1 MRFFFRSRQFKII
14 LSVLLCLIAVA
25 IVCITIGGTLSP
37 QSNIL
42 GTLAAPFRQGF
53 TSLSNTVKDF
63 ISAYTDSNEIMLK
76 NAELEAELGTLREQL
91 SEYEQAI
98 NENEFYKEFLEIKEQ
113 NPDFKFADATL
124 VSVDSQDPYKGFV
137 INKGSLSGIEEN
149 DPVITKSGL
158 VGFVSEAGLTTSKV
172 TTVLSPDITLGALD
186 NRTADAGVL
195 SGEIQLAGEGKTR
208 LFNLSRSCNIAVGDY
223 VVTSGEG
230 IFPDGLL
237 IGTITSVGSDE
248 YNTSIYA
255 EVKPFVDFSDIRR
268 VMVLTEFEG
277 QGSLMDGEE

>member
-37 QSNIL
+37 QSNIF
-42 GTLAAPFRQGF
+42 GTLTAPFRQGF
-53 TSLSNTVKDF
+53 TSLTNTVKDF

-137 INKGSLSGIEEN
+137 INKGLLSGIEEN

-195 SGEIQLAGEGKTR
+195 SGEIQLADEGKTR

>member
-195 SGEIQLAGEGKTR
+195 SGLR
-208 LFNLSRSCNIAVGDY
+208 L
-223 VVTSGEG
+223 VTM
-230 IFPDGLL
+230 L
-237 IGTITSVGSDE
+237 
-248 YNTSIYA
+248 
-255 EVKPFVDFSDIRR
+255 
-268 VMVLTEFEG
+268 
-277 QGSLMDGEE
+277 